1 MRHKYI
7 ITYDIMDDKRLTR
20 VCKTL
25 KGYGEHLEYSVFECD
40 LSDSE
45 LIVLKGRLSDIINHR
60 DDQVLFIDLGACVH
74 DNIDHVT
81 SLGRAYTPID
91 HDVPVF

>member
-7 ITYDIMDDKRLTR
+7 ITYDITEAKRLNR

-40 LSDSE
+40 LADSE
-45 LIVLKGRLSDIINHR
+45 MIILKGKLSDIINHR
-60 DDQVLFIDLGACVH
+60 EDQVLFIDLGSVMSAHIDCV
-74 DNIDHVT
+74 D
-81 SLGRAYTPID
+81 SLGRSYTPLQ
-91 HDVPVF
+91 HDVPIY

>member
-1 MRHKYI
+1 VRRKYI
-7 ITYDIMDDKRLTR
+7 VTYDITEPKRLNH

-40 LSDSE
+40 LSASE
-45 LIVLKGRLSDIINHR
+45 LVVLKGKLSDIINHR
-60 DDQVLFIDLGACVH
+60 DDQVLFIDLGSVESAHVECV
-74 DNIDHVT
+74 D
-81 SLGRAYTPID
+81 SLGRAYTPIQ